1 MAISIRGNAGA
12 WAASNATTQTVTLP
26 THQTGDMLIVRAVR
40 KPFTNP
46 DDIVINTA
54 GWAAVGTGV
63 ANGATAN
70 GNGVGSMAFKA
81 FYKVATSA
89 AETNPVVTW
98 GTTSAPGAACAVV
111 YQLGGGEVWVTPTGT
126 GGGDTTA
133 RTSQTSTMS
142 SHISVVAGDMCDFFR
157 AACDDSGALTVPT
170 ITQTGV
176 TFAAVAEQ
184 PAAAGLFADSNDI
197 ATDGGYRLATAGP
210 SSAAA
215 VITGTSAASEQH
227 GAWQTRLRV
236 SAAAP
241 QTATPT
247 TAALVTATFA
257 PTVTTSNNQLV
268 TPTTTALV
276 TSVFAPTVSATAN
289 QVVTP
294 SLVALT
300 TATFAP
306 TVVASDH
313 KTVTPPSASLA
324 LSSFAPTVTATDNQI
339 ATPTTAALVTA
350 TFAPVIDISADQT
363 VTPTTLTLLTATFA
377 PAVTATNNQ
386 TVTSGV
392 VALTTTTFAPTVS
405 ATANVLAVPATKALT
420 LTTYAPTIPGQGED
434 DLSWIVTERYL
445 DVTAKPRTARLRLVT
460 YPPRVLVVDDADV
473 MDLLRLVAS

>member
-46 DDIVINTA
+46 DDITIGTA
-54 GWAAVGTGV
+54 GWNPVGTGV

-111 YQLGGGEVWVTPTGT
+111 YQLGAGEVWVTPVGT

-133 RTSQTSTMS
+133 RTAQTSTMS
-142 SHISVVAGDMCDFFR
+142 SHIPVVAGDLCDFFR

-197 ATDGGYRLATAGP
+197 ATDGGYRLATAGT

-236 SAAAP
+236 QVSDP

-247 TAALVTATFA
+247 TAALVTATFE
-257 PTVTTSNNQLV
+257 PTVTTTNNQTA
-268 TPTTTALV
+268 TPTTPALTTA
-276 TSVFAPTVSATAN
+276 TFAPTVSATAH
-289 QVVTP
+289 QLVTP
-294 SLVALT
+294 GLVALT

-306 TVVASDH
+306 TVTASDH
-313 KTVTPPSASLA
+313 KTVTPTTASLT
-324 LSSFAPTVTATDNQI
+324 LSTLIPTVTASDNKTAI
-339 ATPTTAALVTA
+339 PTTASLTTA
-350 TFAPVIDISADQT
+350 TFAPTVDVSADQT
-363 VTPTTLTLLTATFA
+363 VTPTTASLVLATFA
-377 PAVTATNNQ
+377 PTVTATNNQ
-386 TVTSGV
+386 TVTPGV
-392 VALTTTTFAPTVS
+392 ASLVIATFAPTVS
-405 ATANVLAVPATKALT
+405 ATANVLAVPATRALI
-420 LTTYAPTIPGQGED
+420 LTTYAPTIPGQGDED
-434 DLSWIVTERYL
+434 DLSWIVTDRYL
-445 DVTAKPRTARLRLVT
+445 DVTVKPRTARLRLVT
-460 YPPRVLVVDDADV
+460 YPPRVLVVDDEDV
-473 MDLLRLVAS
+473 MELLRIIA